1 MWGNLIL
8 STATL
13 LVKRMLN
20 IKLYD
25 KSYHYK
31 IKNSISNQMYKIS
44 VNKTLQQ
51 MIPTKIY
58 VGIFSSNALKG
69 NTFKS
74 VDKIQSKSGY

>member
-1 MWGNLIL
+1 
-8 STATL
+8 
-13 LVKRMLN
+13 
-20 IKLYD
+20 
-25 KSYHYK
+25 
-31 IKNSISNQMYKIS
+31 MYKIS